1 MSNTDRRSFLAGLL
15 VSSGSLLSGC
25 LSPSGDTAD
34 PTETPSPDTTAS
46 PPPASQTSSGTTTQ
60 QDGRTAAGGLK
71 IRNYTPEAQEVSITI
86 VEAPESSPDYEHPG
100 TLTAETPVNTT
111 TPLFQRD
118 VLVGADIS
126 RGVSDVFPKPDGPVT
141 YHVFAQIE
149 DNNTATYRFENF
161 PGSGFGY
168 LDITIHS
175 EADLEIAHAVV

>member
-1 MSNTDRRSFLAGLL
+1 MPNTDRRSFLAGLL

-25 LSPSGDTAD
+25 LSPSGGTAN

-46 PPPASQTSSGTTTQ
+46 PPPTAQTSSDTTTQ
-60 QDGRTAAGGLK
+60 QDGQTAAGGPK
-71 IRNYTPEAQEVSITI
+71 ISNYTPEAQEVSITI
-86 VEAPESSPDYEHPG
+86 VEAPESSPDYENPG

-126 RGVSDVFPKPDGPVT
+126 RDVSDVIPKPDGRVT

-168 LDITIHS
+168 LGIDIHS
-175 EADLEIAHAVV
+175 ESDLEIAHAVA